1 MSNGLTFTKDQLLD
15 PTIANIVSKSPK
27 VGNSVTVSWSNC
39 TKSTDGAVV
48 DQVTWTP
55 NPPIL
60 GKNLTIT
67 AIGEV
72 KSETVR
78 VGSNY
83 TLTMK
88 YGSVE
93 VLQGSYPLCG
103 DSTVDLP
110 LGLGT
115 IILQGLNCPQVE
127 LHSVLLMQNI
137 FMCFFGCLV

>member
-1 MSNGLTFTKDQLLD
+1 MTDDELSDA
-15 PTIANIVSKSPK
+15 TIANIVSKSPK
-27 VGNSVTVSWSNC
+27 IGASVQVSWSNC

-67 AIGEV
+67 AIGQV
-72 KSETVR
+72 KTETVR

-88 YGSVE
+88 YGNVQ

-115 IILQGLNCPQVE
+115 IILQGLNCPQVKPCA
-127 LHSVLLMQNI
+127 HSQY
-137 FMCFFGCLV
+137 